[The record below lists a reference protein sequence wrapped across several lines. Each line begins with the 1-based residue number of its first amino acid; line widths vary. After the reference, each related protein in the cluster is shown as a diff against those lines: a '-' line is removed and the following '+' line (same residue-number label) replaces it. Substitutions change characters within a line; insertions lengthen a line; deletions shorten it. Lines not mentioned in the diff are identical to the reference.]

1 MQSYFGRCNR
11 SVYNCCTDDCVS
23 TILKEKDVDIVKN
36 IDAESIVK
44 ENDLN
49 PNDSVRLDDDGEK
62 AVKAL
67 KDYILKE
74 LGNI

>member
-1 MQSYFGRCNR
+1 MG
-11 SVYNCCTDDCVS
+11 
-23 TILKEKDVDIVKN
+23 IVKN

-74 LGNI
+74 LENI

>member
-1 MQSYFGRCNR
+1 
-11 SVYNCCTDDCVS
+11 
-23 TILKEKDVDIVKN
+23 
-36 IDAESIVK
+36 
-44 ENDLN
+44 LN